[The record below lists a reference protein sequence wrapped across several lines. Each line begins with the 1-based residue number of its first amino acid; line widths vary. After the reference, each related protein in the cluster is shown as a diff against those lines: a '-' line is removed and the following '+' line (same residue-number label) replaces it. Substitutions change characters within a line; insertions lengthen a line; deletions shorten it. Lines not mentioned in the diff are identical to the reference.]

1 MVNEMGERILVVD
14 DDREIVKAIDILL
27 RKEGYEVLKAYDGL
41 EALDIL
47 SREQKAFA
55 DRCDDAEVRRL
66 VGGHAHPG
74 KTEHPYYRPQCKE
87 RGERQGTGI
96 VHGRRRLCG
105 ETL

>member
-47 SREQKAFA
+47 SREQVRLLLIDVMMPKLDGLSAVMRIREKQNIPIIVLSA
-55 DRCDDAEVRRL
+55 KSEESDKVLDRKSV
-66 VGGHAHPG
+66 V
-74 KTEHPYYRPQCKE
+74 
-87 RGERQGTGI
+87 
-96 VHGRRRLCG
+96 
-105 ETL
+105 